1 MNNIENR
8 SRKLD
13 ESIRNSLKDSEAFQY
28 FIKEEVNETVNKVSL
43 ILKNQEQCIEI
54 LKSRINEG
62 TLTVQRLEGICNELQ
77 VKLNEMNERFNV
89 DYNEFTKKSRELD
102 KLAAVDFM
110 KHLKECEDLNRLL
123 NILKITI
130 CLFINITKIK
140 WDDIAGEDV
149 RGTTLKENRAIRF
162 DIKKNSKFEAID
174 ELWGILG

>member
-28 FIKEEVNETVNKVSL
+28 FVKEEVNETVNKVNF

-54 LKSRINEG
+54 LKSRMNEG
-62 TLTVQRLEGICNELQ
+62 TITLQRLEGICNELQ
-77 VKLNEMNERFNV
+77 LKLNEMNERFNV
-89 DYNEFTKKSRELD
+89 DNDEFTQKSRELE
-102 KLAAVDFM
+102 KLASVDFM
-110 KHLKECEDLNRLL
+110 SHLKECEDLNRLL

-140 WDDIAGEDV
+140 WDDIAGEDIK
-149 RGTTLKENRAIRF
+149 GTILKENRAVQF

-174 ELWGILG
+174 QLWNILG